1 MTTYLTPDQ
10 EQALISFKCGNNIFL
25 TGPGGSGKSYL
36 IKKIVDECKKSD
48 RKVQV
53 CAMTGCAA
61 ILLNC
66 GAKTLHSW
74 GGFGLGNGDVKTVV
88 KRVTGNKYKK
98 KPWKDVDVLII
109 DEVSMLSKKLL
120 TCVDYIARICRN
132 NRYTPFGGLQVI
144 LSGDFYQLPP
154 VGDEENEETTAFCF
168 ESEAWQGIDDIC
180 QLSTIKRQD
189 DQKFAKIL
197 NQVRIGK
204 ITKSTITA
212 LTSRIGSTVQGDL
225 KPTVMFP
232 RRFHADQVNNR
243 EYRALPDIEE
253 FTYERAVVDDVK
265 DLSVNDR
272 KNRALASP
280 EALEHEV
287 KYLSSGTM
295 AEHTISLK
303 IGTQVM
309 CIANIDMDSE
319 HQIVNGSQG
328 IVIGFQAGLPVVQ
341 FRTGVVK
348 LIGKH
353 LWQSETIPGL
363 SIQQI
368 PLIYS
373 WAITIHK
380 AQGVTLEVAEID
392 AGSHIFECGQTYV
405 ALSRVKSID
414 GLRLTSFDY
423 RKIRVNKKVK
433 DFYNSIV

>member
-1 MTTYLTPDQ
+1 MTNHLTPDQ
-10 EQALISFKCGNNIFL
+10 EKALISFKCGNNIFL

-36 IKKIVDECKKSD
+36 IKTIVDECNKSE

-98 KPWKDVDVLII
+98 KPWKEVDVLII

-120 TCVDYIARICRN
+120 TCIDYIARISRN
-132 NRYTPFGGLQVI
+132 NRDTPFGGLQIV

-154 VGDEENEETTAFCF
+154 VGHDDDQDTTAFCF
-168 ESEAWQGIDDIC
+168 ESEAWTGIDEIC

-189 DQKFAKIL
+189 DQTFAKIL
-197 NQVRIGK
+197 NQVRLGR

-212 LTSRIGSTVQGDL
+212 LTSRIGSAVDGDL
-225 KPTVMFP
+225 KPTLMFP
-232 RRFHADQVNNR
+232 RRFHADQVNCK
-243 EYRALPDIEE
+243 EYRSLPDTEE

-265 DLSVNDR
+265 ELSANDR

-280 EALEHEV
+280 EALEHEI

-295 AEHTISLK
+295 SERSISLK
-303 IGTQVM
+303 VGTQVM
-309 CIANIDMDSE
+309 CVANIDMDSE

-328 IVIGFQAGLPVVQ
+328 IVTGFQGGLPLVQ
-341 FRTGVVK
+341 FRSGAVK
-348 LIGKH
+348 LMGKH
-353 LWQSETIPGL
+353 LWQSETFPGL

>member
-1 MTTYLTPDQ
+1 MTNHLTPDQ
-10 EQALISFKCGNNIFL
+10 YKALFSFKCGNNIFL

-36 IKKIVDECKKSD
+36 IRTFVDECNKSE

-74 GGFGLGNGDVKTVV
+74 GGFGLGNGDINAVV

-98 KPWKDVDVLII
+98 KPWKETDVLII

-120 TCVDYIARICRN
+120 TCIDYIARISRN
-132 NRYTPFGGLQVI
+132 KREIPFGGLQII

-154 VGDEENEETTAFCF
+154 VGDDDDEDTTAFCF
-168 ESEAWQGIDDIC
+168 ESEAWGGIDDIC
-180 QLSTIKRQD
+180 KLNTIKRQD
-189 DQKFAKIL
+189 DQNFVKIL
-197 NQVRIGK
+197 NQVRVGR
-204 ITKSTITA
+204 ITKSTIAT
-212 LTSRIGSTVQGDL
+212 LTSRIDSEVSGDL

-243 EYRALPDIEE
+243 EYKSLPDGQE
-253 FTYERAVVDDVK
+253 FLYKRDVVDDTN
-265 DLSVNDR
+265 DLSANDR
-272 KNRALASP
+272 MIRAMASP
-280 EALEHEV
+280 DALDHEV

-295 AEHTISLK
+295 AEQTIRLK
-303 IGTQVM
+303 VGTQVM
-309 CIANIDMDSE
+309 CIANIEMDSE

-328 IVIGFQAGLPVVQ
+328 IVIGFQGGLPIVQ
-341 FRTGVVK
+341 FRSGIKK

-353 LWQSETIPGL
+353 IWQSETLPGL

-405 ALSRVKSID
+405 ALSRVKNIE

-423 RKIRVNKKVK
+423 KKIRINKKVK
-433 DFYNSIV
+433 DFYSLIV